1 MSTDLAMLKTTCIIY
16 AFVFG
21 GASLLTFAFRNTN
34 WGRNI
39 IAAILMWFVIFCLF
53 IFGAYAGW
61 IPFACII
68 MAIATLAIRE
78 FYKMNRVC
86 GTPQLGIAVL
96 ALLLMALAIHYDRYD
111 MFHAVP
117 LLTVFVFFA
126 VQLLRGSCEDI
137 TRTVGLQTLGLVYW
151 GWLPMHFLRLHKL
164 PGGFGAII
172 MLCTMI
178 ALNDN
183 TAYYT
188 GKLLGKNSPKFSP
201 LISPNKTWV
210 GFAGGTAATLLTAF
224 LFGYTLPHL
233 SVVQRLLLGG
243 AVALLIPAGDLM
255 ESAMKRDA
263 GVKDSSSLIPGHG
276 GMMDRFDS
284 WIFTAPLY
292 CYLLITYAMI

>member
-1 MSTDLAMLKTTCIIY
+1 MNDNLAILKTTCIIF

-21 GASLLTFAFRNTN
+21 GASLLTLAFRKTN

-39 IAAILMWFVIFCLF
+39 KAAILMWLVIFVVF

-61 IPFACII
+61 LTFACII
-68 MAIATLAIRE
+68 LTIATLSIRE

-86 GTPQLGIAVL
+86 GTPQLVIAVI
-96 ALLLMALAIHYDRYD
+96 ALLCMALAIRYD
-111 MFHAVP
+111 QYDLFHAVP
-117 LLTVFVFFA
+117 LFAVFLLFS

-137 TRTVGLQTLGLVYW
+137 TRIVAVQTLGIVYW

-164 PGGFGAII
+164 PGGFGAIVL
-172 MLCTMI
+172 LCMMI

-183 TAYYT
+183 CAYYT
-188 GKLLGKNSPKFSP
+188 GKLLGKKSPKFAP

-210 GFAGGTAATLLTAF
+210 GFAGGAVATLLCAA
-224 LFGYTLPHL
+224 LLGYTVPHL
-233 SVVQRLLLGG
+233 SLLQRLILAG
-243 AVALLIPAGDLM
+243 AVIVLIPAGDLM

-292 CYLLITYAMI
+292 CYLLITYSMI